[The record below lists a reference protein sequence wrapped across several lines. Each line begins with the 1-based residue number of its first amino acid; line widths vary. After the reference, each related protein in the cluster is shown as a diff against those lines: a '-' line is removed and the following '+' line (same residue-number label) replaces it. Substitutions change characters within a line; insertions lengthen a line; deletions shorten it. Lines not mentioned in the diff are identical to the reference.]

1 MPANSAN
8 RYTYLWQGRYRSL
21 GWLYNAVT
29 DAGRDP
35 WKEMPWAIDNGVFG
49 AWQNGR
55 AWNHRA
61 FYVGLDVLMA
71 KARSHRHLPMWI
83 TVPDWVADRDT
94 TLRRWDAHAPRI
106 ASYGAPLA
114 FVVQDGMTPADV
126 PAESDVVFVGGST
139 DWKERTL
146 SIWCATFPRVHVG
159 RVNGYR
165 MLRACADA
173 GAESCDG
180 TGWFRGDMKQLEGL
194 ERFLMEQAGEINKP
208 IGLFDELRDAA

>member
-8 RYTYLWQGRYRSL
+8 RLTYLWQGRYGSL
-21 GWLYNAVT
+21 GWLYNATT

-35 WKEMPWAIDNGVFG
+35 WGEMPWAIDNGVYG
-49 AWQNGR
+49 AWSNTR

-61 FYVGLDVLMA
+61 FYTGLDTLMR
-71 KARSHRHLPMWI
+71 KARACRHLPLWI
-83 TVPDWVADRDT
+83 AVPDWVADRDT
-94 TLRRWDAHAPRI
+94 TLRRWHIHAPRI
-106 ASYGAPLA
+106 AAHGVPMA

-126 PAESDVVFVGGST
+126 PDAAAIVFVGGST
-139 DWKERTL
+139 AWKERTL
-146 SIWCATFPRVHVG
+146 GMWCARFPRVHVG

-180 TGWFRGDMKQLEGL
+180 TGWFRGDQKQLEGL
-194 ERFLMEQAGEINKP
+194 KRFLMEQANQINKP
-208 IGLFDELRDAA
+208 AGLFDGLKDAA